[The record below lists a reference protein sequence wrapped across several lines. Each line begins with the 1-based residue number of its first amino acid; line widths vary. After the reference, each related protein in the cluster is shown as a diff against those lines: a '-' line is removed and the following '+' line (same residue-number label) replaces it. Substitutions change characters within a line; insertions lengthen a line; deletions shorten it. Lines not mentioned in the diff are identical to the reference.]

1 VAVVAGVRTAQVDW
15 NVRSFKRGIEA
26 VLPRAKVLV
35 EYANETIDRTRCEQ
49 IANSQIDRGA
59 DVVFAMAGKCGTGAL
74 AVARARGVWGA
85 GDQDAASQPAD
96 RREDLLVR
104 IAKEYEMAVD
114 LAVVR
119 FAQRSLPAGRDL
131 VLRLNDDYAVDV
143 SMSYRAPPAALS
155 KTIERCSSIR
165 RRAHA
170 EAQ

>member
-1 VAVVAGVRTAQVDW
+1 
-15 NVRSFKRGIEA
+15 
-26 VLPRAKVLV
+26 
-35 EYANETIDRTRCEQ
+35 
-49 IANSQIDRGA
+49 
-59 DVVFAMAGKCGTGAL
+59 VVFAIAGRCGSGAL
-74 AVARARGVWGA
+74 AVVRAPGVWGA

-114 LAVVR
+114 LAVSRV
-119 FAQRSLPAGRDL
+119 ALRSLPAGRDL

-165 RRAHA
+165 RRAYA
-170 EAQ
+170 DAQ